1 MSIFETYVTLG
12 FHHIL
17 TLDAYDH
24 ILFIIALCVVYP
36 LEQWRRVTVLV
47 TAFTVGHSVTL
58 ALATLGLVYIPS
70 RIIEFLIPVT
80 IFLTSLMNVLNNVK
94 AKSSGTI
101 LGSYF
106 MALFFGLIHG
116 MGFSNYLRLLLGKE
130 QGLVLPLFSFNLG
143 LEGGQLIVVILVLAL
158 SQIFITNFNI
168 LHRKWTVSISSLT
181 AFSALLLIF
190 QTKIW

>member
-1 MSIFETYVTLG
+1 M
-12 FHHIL
+12 
-17 TLDAYDH
+17 
-24 ILFIIALCVVYP
+24 
-36 LEQWRRVTVLV
+36 TVLV

-58 ALATLGLVYIPS
+58 ALATLGVVYIPS
-70 RIIEFLIPVT
+70 TIIEFLIPVT

-94 AKSSGTI
+94 AKSSRVV
-101 LGSYF
+101 LGNYF

-143 LEGGQLIVVILVLAL
+143 LEGGQLIIVILVLAL
-158 SQIFITNFNI
+158 SQIFIKNFNI
-168 LHRKWTVSISSLT
+168 LHRKWTVSISSTT
-181 AFSALLLIF
+181 AFFSLLLIF